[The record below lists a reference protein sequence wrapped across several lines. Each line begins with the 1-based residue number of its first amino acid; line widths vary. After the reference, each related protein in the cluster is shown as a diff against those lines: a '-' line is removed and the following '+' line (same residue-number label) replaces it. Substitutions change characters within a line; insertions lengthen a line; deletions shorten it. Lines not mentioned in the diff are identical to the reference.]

1 MNVRYVFSCMC
12 GRTASFD
19 TVLVA
24 LDRADKH
31 SRRHPRHVVRVMV
44 VRPEGWPGREE
55 LMRRIAL

>member
-1 MNVRYVFSCMC
+1 MC

-24 LDRADKH
+24 MDRADKH
-31 SRRHPRHVVRVMV
+31 SRRHPRHVVRVTV